1 MNNENKTVTIEDN
14 VMYYYYVSG
23 VKYWTPS
30 SVFAQSL
37 AIFYGNENV
46 YVEKIN

>member
-1 MNNENKTVTIEDN
+1 MNNENKTVTTEDN

-30 SVFAQSL
+30 SVFAQSR
-37 AIFYGNENV
+37 AMFYDDGNV

>member
-1 MNNENKTVTIEDN
+1 MENKNKTVTMEDN

-30 SVFAQSL
+30 PAFAE
-37 AIFYGNENV
+37 ARAMFYDDGNV
-46 YVEKIN
+46 YVEKIG